1 MGQTKIL
8 VVASNPVNTKLLR
21 LDEEAREIGESL
33 RRGERG
39 SSFTVESR
47 WAARIRDLS
56 RAMLDCRPQLIHFS
70 GHGNPSGLS
79 FEDHEG
85 RAQTVKVAALSNLF
99 KLFAGQIECAVLN
112 ACHTAPQAEAISE
125 HVPYVIGMN
134 KALPDG
140 AAIKFAGGFY
150 DALGAGRSYPD
161 AYKFGCSALEAA
173 GVEGHDTPVLYEG
186 RVRSAPGG
194 QTRPVLQAL
203 QPPLELF
210 YSYAREDEG
219 LRESL
224 DKHLKIMQ
232 RTGLIQGWHDR
243 KIAGS
248 EEWED
253 EINQHLESAPII
265 LLLVSANFLASDYAW
280 DVEMKRAME
289 RHERREA
296 RVIPIILSPCDWG
309 AAPFAKLQAL
319 PKDAKPVTTWS
330 NRDAAFLEVAKG
342 IREVIE
348 RLTGVKGGSGVSR

>member
-1 MGQTKIL
+1 MDRTKIL
-8 VVASNPVNTKLLR
+8 VLASNPVNTKLLR

-33 RRGERG
+33 RRGEQG
-39 SSFTVESR
+39 SAFTVESR

-56 RAMLDCRPQLIHFS
+56 RAMLDCRPQLVHFS
-70 GHGNPSGLS
+70 GHGNPVGLS

-99 KLFAGQIECAVLN
+99 KLFSGQVECVVLN
-112 ACHTAPQAEAISE
+112 ACHSAPQAEAIAE
-125 HVPYVIGMN
+125 HVPYVVGMT

-150 DALGAGRSYPD
+150 DALGAGRSYQD
-161 AYKFGCSALEAA
+161 AYKFGCSALEVA
-173 GVEGHDTPVLYEG
+173 GVAGHDTPVLYEG

-194 QTRPVLQAL
+194 QTRPAPPAHR
-203 QPPLELF
+203 PPLELF
-210 YSYAREDEG
+210 YCYDRKDEG
-219 LRESL
+219 LRERL
-224 DKHLKIMQ
+224 ETHLKLMQ
-232 RTGLIQGWHDR
+232 RTGLIEEWHDR
-243 KIAGS
+243 KIGAS

-265 LLLVSANFLASDYAW
+265 LLLVSANFLASDYVW

-289 RHERREA
+289 RHERGEA
-296 RVIPIILSPCDWG
+296 RVIPIILSPCDWQ

-330 NRDAAFLEVAKG
+330 NRDMAFMEIAKG

-348 RLTGVKGGSGVSR
+348 RQTGAKR